1 MSMKSSELQSL
12 IQNALPD
19 SIIEIK
25 DLAGDDNH
33 YSITI
38 KSEQFKNKSRLEQHQ
53 IVYSA
58 LQDKM
63 GTILHALQIKTI
75 SI

>member
-1 MSMKSSELQSL
+1 MSMKSSELQTL
-12 IQNALPD
+12 VQNALPD
-19 SIIEIK
+19 AVIEIK

-38 KSEQFKNKSRLEQHQ
+38 KSEQFRNKSRLEQHQ

>member
-1 MSMKSSELQSL
+1 MSMKLSELQTL
-12 IQNALPD
+12 VQNALPD
-19 SIIEIK
+19 AIIEIK

-33 YSITI
+33 YSIPV
-38 KSEQFKNKSRLEQHQ
+38 KSEQFRNKSRLEQHQ

>member
-1 MSMKSSELQSL
+1 MSMKLSELQTL
-12 IQNALPD
+12 VQNTLPD
-19 SIIEIK
+19 AIIEIK

-33 YSITI
+33 YSITV
-38 KSEQFKNKSRLEQHQ
+38 KSEQFRNKSRLEQHQ

>member
-1 MSMKSSELQSL
+1 MSMKLSELQTL
-12 IQNALPD
+12 VQNALPD
-19 SIIEIK
+19 AIIEIK

-38 KSEQFKNKSRLEQHQ
+38 QSEQFRNKSRLEQHQ

-58 LQDKM
+58 LTDIM
-63 GTILHALQIKTI
+63 GTILHPL
-75 SI
+75 

>member
-1 MSMKSSELQSL
+1 MKLSELQSL
-12 IQNALPD
+12 VQNALPD
-19 SIIEIK
+19 AIIEIK

-33 YSITI
+33 YAITI
-38 KSEQFKNKSRLEQHQ
+38 KSEQFRNKSRLEQHQ

>member
-1 MSMKSSELQSL
+1 MSMKLSELQTL
-12 IQNALPD
+12 VQNALPD
-19 SIIEIK
+19 AIIEIK

-38 KSEQFKNKSRLEQHQ
+38 KSEQFRNKSRPEQHQ

>member
-1 MSMKSSELQSL
+1 MSMKLSELQTL
-12 IQNALPD
+12 VQNALPD

-38 KSEQFKNKSRLEQHQ
+38 KSEQFRNKSRLEQHQ